1 MILHYW
7 YVSYVS
13 WTGQV
18 STYQLGKDNLWGAS
32 YKITPE
38 TTEVELNVMKCFQVN
53 GTKDEVVTPQG
64 SLPDAQHFQVCV
76 RRSPRAALKQ
86 FQMFKAS
93 QLLLIVTM

>member
-1 MILHYW
+1 M

-13 WTGQV
+13 CTGQV
-18 STYQLGKDNLWGAS
+18 STYQLGNENPWGAS

-64 SLPDAQHFQVCV
+64 SLPDTQDFQVGV
-76 RRSPRAALKQ
+76 LRSTRVSLGEFWMFRVNQ
-86 FQMFKAS
+86 FI
-93 QLLLIVTM
+93 LILMT